1 MAELA
6 LNGYLPA
13 RAAASSS
20 KTESPRREEAGR
32 CASVVTI
39 SKDPMI
45 QRHQHSSQ
53 HRNSQTARLYELW
66 RAIETALS
74 IALAISPLSLA
85 AFATLSGA

>member
-1 MAELA
+1 
-6 LNGYLPA
+6 
-13 RAAASSS
+13 
-20 KTESPRREEAGR
+20 
-32 CASVVTI
+32 
-39 SKDPMI
+39 MI

-85 AFATLSGA
+85 AFAALSGA

>member
-6 LNGYLPA
+6 LNGYSPLAQPLPHRRSKA
-13 RAAASSS
+13 RL
-20 KTESPRREEAGR
+20 REEAGR
-32 CASVVTI
+32 CASVVTT

-45 QRHQHSSQ
+45 QRHRPPSQ
-53 HRNSQTARLYELW
+53 HRNPQTARLYELW

-85 AFATLSGA
+85 AFAALSGA